1 MLQTQPEPLTSIL
14 PDLDPQIEQI
24 VARALAKDR
33 NDRYQDAAALEEA
46 FERLRWRMGR
56 SETPPPPSAKP
67 TPDPSLGSAR
77 YAHDSRAEVVYQRCL
92 AVYADGAHDAARRL
106 AAEALAEDPDH
117 VGALDFMKRFAPS
130 TWPPLAARTVQP
142 FPGSG
147 PASDPTVL
155 RTQSHPMGTM
165 TADAETV
172 LSTSSHLSGSSSR
185 KRTGSGSR
193 FGKGILIAGIAAVV
207 VALAGVATVVVL
219 WMSRTGPTLTVTKP
233 EGGTISGRGI
243 HCGTGGSDCTTEFTK
258 DDLVNLDAE
267 ADEGFVFT
275 GYTGDCK
282 PSGRLLMRKPATC
295 GAVFTKAAA
304 APAAPMVSLTIAP
317 PAGGTLVGDRI
328 QCGVRGTDCSVEHPQ
343 GKVITLKA
351 LAEPE
356 YTFKGFTGDCVR
368 GEMLMN
374 QARRCGAQFVKDRAQ
389 VAGNNGNNTGAANT
403 GANNTGAVITASNG
417 APRSPGGGRG
427 AGSSAGSSS
436 SPSGATSSPYDKT
449 APPGRATE
457 PADSPAAATK
467 DNAPVL
473 TPDGIAKDA
482 IQRVLEQYRTA
493 YEQLDVQGIKRVYPG
508 APPAFIN
515 GLTYAFKSYKSLE
528 YTYTGAP
535 EYLSLDPAL
544 GTAIVKVPALSK
556 AEYKGPG
563 QPPQNQINQFT
574 LKRHDDTWSIAQLT
588 SKPK

>member
-1 MLQTQPEPLTSIL
+1 M
-14 PDLDPQIEQI
+14 
-24 VARALAKDR
+24 
-33 NDRYQDAAALEEA
+33 
-46 FERLRWRMGR
+46 
-56 SETPPPPSAKP
+56 
-67 TPDPSLGSAR
+67 
-77 YAHDSRAEVVYQRCL
+77 
-92 AVYADGAHDAARRL
+92 
-106 AAEALAEDPDH
+106 
-117 VGALDFMKRFAPS
+117 
-130 TWPPLAARTVQP
+130 
-142 FPGSG
+142 
-147 PASDPTVL
+147 
-155 RTQSHPMGTM
+155 
-165 TADAETV
+165 
-172 LSTSSHLSGSSSR
+172 
-185 KRTGSGSR
+185 
-193 FGKGILIAGIAAVV
+193 
-207 VALAGVATVVVL
+207 
-219 WMSRTGPTLTVTKP
+219 
-233 EGGTISGRGI
+233 
-243 HCGTGGSDCTTEFTK
+243 
-258 DDLVNLDAE
+258 AE

-282 PSGRLLMRKPATC
+282 PSGRLLMSKPADVRGRVHEGRGRARRADGFAHDC
-295 GAVFTKAAA
+295 
-304 APAAPMVSLTIAP
+304 P
-317 PAGGTLVGDRI
+317 PGRGNTRGRSHP
-328 QCGVRGTDCSVEHPQ
+328 CGVRGTDCSVEHPQ
-343 GKVITLKA
+343 GKVITLKS

-535 EYLSLDPAL
+535 EYSQPGSGTWYRDCQSSRAL
-544 GTAIVKVPALSK
+544 ES
-556 AEYKGPG
+556 
-563 QPPQNQINQFT
+563 
-574 LKRHDDTWSIAQLT
+574 
-588 SKPK
+588 